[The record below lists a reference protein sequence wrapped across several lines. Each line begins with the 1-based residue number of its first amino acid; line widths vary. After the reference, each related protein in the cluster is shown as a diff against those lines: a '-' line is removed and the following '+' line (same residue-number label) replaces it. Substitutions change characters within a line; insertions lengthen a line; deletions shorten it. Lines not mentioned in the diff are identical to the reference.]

1 MYDNICKY
9 LIEHYTTDFATWLL
23 GEAVTLTELSP
34 SELSL
39 QPIRADALVL
49 LQSDQV
55 VLHVEFQTQPRPDIP
70 FRMAD
75 YRLRVYRRF
84 PNKTMRQAV
93 VYLYPSTSPLV
104 YQNAFEIPGTRH
116 EYEVVRLWEQPT
128 ELFFQS
134 PGLLPFAVLSQTSQ
148 PEQTLQQVAAA
159 IEGLPE
165 RVAQSD
171 IAASTAILAGLI
183 LEQQVIRRVL
193 RRDIMQESV
202 IYQDIL
208 TEGLEKGRA
217 QGRAQ
222 GRAEGLEEGRKQA
235 TLNLVLRQLNR
246 RLQTTLSEPLQ
257 VQISS
262 LSLSQLE
269 QLSEALLDFT
279 TIADLEA
286 WLAAQQEQQQADE

>member
-55 VLHVEFQTQPRPDIP
+55 VLHVEFQTQPKPDVP

-84 PNKTMRQAV
+84 PNKAMRQAV
-93 VYLYPSTSPLV
+93 VYLYPTTSPLA
-104 YQNAFEIPGTRH
+104 YQSAFEIPGTRH

-148 PEQTLQQVAAA
+148 PEQTLQRVATA
-159 IEGLPE
+159 IEDFPE

-217 QGRAQ
+217 
-222 GRAEGLEEGRKQA
+222 EGLEEGRKEA
-235 TLNLVLRQLNR
+235 SLNLVLRQLNR
-246 RLQTTLSEPLQ
+246 QLQNALLEPLQ
-257 VQISS
+257 VQITR
-262 LSLSQLE
+262 LSLAQLE
-269 QLSEALLDFT
+269 QLSEALLDFK

-286 WLAAQQEQQQADE
+286 WLAAQQEQQQSDG

>member
-55 VLHVEFQTQPRPDIP
+55 VLHVEFQTQPKPDVP

-84 PNKTMRQAV
+84 PNKAMRQAV
-93 VYLYPSTSPLV
+93 VYLYPTTSPLA
-104 YQNAFEIPGTRH
+104 YQSAFEIPGTRH

-148 PEQTLQQVAAA
+148 PEQTLQRVATA
-159 IEGLPE
+159 IEDFPE

-217 QGRAQ
+217 
-222 GRAEGLEEGRKQA
+222 EGLEEGRKEA
-235 TLNLVLRQLNR
+235 SLNLVLRQLNR
-246 RLQTTLSEPLQ
+246 QLQNALSEPLQ
-257 VQISS
+257 VQITR
-262 LSLSQLE
+262 LSLAQLE
-269 QLSEALLDFT
+269 QLSEALLDFK

-286 WLAAQQEQQQADE
+286 WLAAQQEQQQADG